1 MYYMLRKT
9 KKQKKTSCGF
19 KSEALY
25 SVSGLWFLHLEKE
38 LKIPYLQ
45 TPT

>member
-25 SVSGLWFLHLEKE
+25 SVSRLWFLHLEKE